1 VLNEQKLGLP
11 LEPWDIVTR
20 SLYPDATALSLL
32 EQDVVTPWT
41 APTSQKLTAR
51 LTAKVRTRTFKVSA
65 PYDGTLIVLPHKTGR
80 ANITVSLLAK
90 GATVKAKSFTR
101 AATTSLS
108 TKVCGVRQYHVRV
121 QLTGVVA
128 KTARTTVTLAVS
140 TP

>member
-1 VLNEQKLGLP
+1 
-11 LEPWDIVTR
+11 
-20 SLYPDATALSLL
+20 
-32 EQDVVTPWT
+32 
-41 APTSQKLTAR
+41 
-51 LTAKVRTRTFKVSA
+51 VRTRTFKVSA